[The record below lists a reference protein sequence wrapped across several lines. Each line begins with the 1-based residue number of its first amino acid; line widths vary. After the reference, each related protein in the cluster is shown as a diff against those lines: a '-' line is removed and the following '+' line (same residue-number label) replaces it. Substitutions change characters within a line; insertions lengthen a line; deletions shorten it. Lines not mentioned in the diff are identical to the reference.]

1 MAPLLITAAQEGDA
15 AQFDNFLRTVAL
27 PECTGVQTGDRS
39 SLRQRCSN
47 RAALP
52 QTPLLERQVA
62 FDVLMSTRDL
72 GGCTSLVVAA
82 QNGNQH
88 IVDLVPM
95 NPSFGKACMLF
106 VGSGSWNFDLESR
119 WCIAILRFH
128 EMTETLAI
136 VLQILREY
144 ALSTEDKHALLEAG
158 DMNNRCALHHAV
170 LRNDMETVVCLL
182 IFGASVDTID
192 IKGFTPLHFCTSA
205 AIARVL
211 LERGADPLTRS
222 IGNRT
227 ALQHMIRLGV
237 EDTRLL
243 QLLRKHEQLAQGQ
256 DQRDVLHGF
265 FSWKVLVCAAV
276 FSGLMTY
283 YLALSLD
290 DGRVPMTVRV

>member
-88 IVDLVPM
+88 IVDL
-95 NPSFGKACMLF
+95 
-106 VGSGSWNFDLESR
+106 
-119 WCIAILRFH
+119 
-128 EMTETLAI
+128 
-136 VLQILREY
+136 ILREY